1 MIFLTR
7 MDKQTFYIN
16 PDHIVSIEE
25 TPDTVIT
32 LFNDHHFIVKEPAR
46 IIIDKI
52 VAFRS
57 RIIRRAGAS
66 TGKKHR
72 AEQRQ
77 KLFRAVTLNREGIN
91 PGKRNSRSNR
101 IDSPLHTRDL

>member
-7 MDKQTFYIN
+7 MDRQTFYIN

-46 IIIDKI
+46 VIIDKI
-52 VAFRS
+52 IAFRS
-57 RIIRRAGAS
+57 RIIRRSGAT

-72 AEQRQ
+72 AAQRQ
-77 KLFRAVTLNREGIN
+77 KLFGNVTLNSDAVIS
-91 PGKRNSRSNR
+91 GKRHNR
-101 IDSPLHTRDL
+101 NGSPLHTRDF

>member
-7 MDKQTFYIN
+7 LDRQTFFIN
-16 PDHIVSIEE
+16 PDHIISIEE

-32 LFNDHHFIVKEPAR
+32 LYNGHHFIVKEPAR

-57 RIIRRAGAS
+57 RIIRRAGAT
-66 TGKKHR
+66 TGKSVR
-72 AEQRQ
+72 AARRRE
-77 KLFRAVTLNREGIN
+77 LFRSVTLNRDN
-91 PGKRNSRSNR
+91 FLQDRYDNR
-101 IDSPLHTRDL
+101 KGVPLHSRDF

>member
-7 MDKQTFYIN
+7 MDRQTFFIN

-46 IIIDKI
+46 VIIEKI
-52 VAFRS
+52 IAFRS
-57 RIIRRAGAS
+57 RIIRRSGAS
-66 TGKKHR
+66 AGKMHR
-72 AEQRQ
+72 AAQRR
-77 KLFRAVTLNREGIN
+77 KLFGNAALNCERVIS
-91 PGKRNSRSNR
+91 GKRYTR
-101 IDSPLHTRDL
+101 DGSPLHTRDF